1 MITSEINIR
10 KLILGLTPRGTGL
23 EILKEF
29 AQIPS
34 VLADPESKSPYALK
48 NLDRG
53 YFYVSGSF
61 VEKDELI
68 KVGPVETKH
77 LGDTP
82 QVFLG

>member
-1 MITSEINIR
+1 MGRTEWP
-10 KLILGLTPRGTGL
+10 KDL
-23 EILKEF
+23 ETLRDF

-82 QVFLG
+82 QVFSG